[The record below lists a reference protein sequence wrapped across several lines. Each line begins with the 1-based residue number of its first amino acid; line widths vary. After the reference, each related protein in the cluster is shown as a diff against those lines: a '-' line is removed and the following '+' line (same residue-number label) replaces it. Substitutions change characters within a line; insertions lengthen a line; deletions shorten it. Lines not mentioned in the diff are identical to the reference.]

1 MADEDQ
7 LSGDQAVSV
16 SVDPEVELSTVEKA
30 RASRPVRRTEPKGV
44 ATPKR
49 DDVVKARS
57 QAVVEAKR
65 TSPVTFAKQAVAEVR
80 KVIWP
85 SGDQLSQSFV
95 VVLTFVLFVMGV
107 VVLLDMA
114 FGWLLIKLL
123 G

>member
-7 LSGDQAVSV
+7 LSGEQAVSEN
-16 SVDPEVELSTVEKA
+16 VDPVVELSTVEKA

-49 DDVVKARS
+49 DDVIKARTKEIE
-57 QAVVEAKR
+57 EAKR
-65 TSPVTFAKQAVAEVR
+65 TTPVAFVKQAVAEVG
-80 KVIWP
+80 KVVWP
-85 SGDQLSQSFV
+85 TGDQLSQSFV
-95 VVLTFVLFVMGV
+95 VVLTFVLFIMTI
-107 VVLLDMA
+107 VVLLDTA